1 MLFVQRHVLYLF
13 FHASPPS
20 PKWNSVRISWDPTS
34 SSIVLPI
41 AATKKLHF
49 WYTWS
54 TCWLVPHFQIQEAA
68 SQPHSSSPGHGI
80 SWIFQWYFQ
89 RLSPFQFHF
98 NPFQLVYQHQML
110 WQPPPWPSWQ
120 KRPGNSQSP
129 AYCLGHVFGQLAH
142 PTESQALIIQVL
154 KWNSNV
160 CLHLRSYDPSL
171 LCLLYMF
178 KTLIHDSNCVY
189 ISVCYLGTWK
199 MVVP

>member
-1 MLFVQRHVLYLF
+1 MPPLHPLNETVSEYHGTPRHHQLCCQSQQQKNSIFGTPEAHVDWYLIF
-13 FHASPPS
+13 RYKKQQASHIVHPLAMES
-20 PKWNSVRISWDPTS
+20 RESFSDTS
-34 SSIVLPI
+34 SNWVHFNSISI
-41 AATKKLHF
+41 
-49 WYTWS
+49 
-54 TCWLVPHFQIQEAA
+54 
-68 SQPHSSSPGHGI
+68 
-80 SWIFQWYFQ
+80 
-89 RLSPFQFHF
+89 HF

-120 KRPGNSQSP
+120 KRPGNSQSL

-171 LCLLYMF
+171 LCLLYIF